1 MPKSRPPAL
10 GASLRFLRFAHGWSE
25 EDLGRALDIKPVL
38 ISRYE
43 RGSKTLSRERLEQLL
58 DVMGVPPE
66 AIDGALYT
74 LGVGLAFEGPG
85 SPVDPTPEERRKIHQ
100 AAAVAGHGAAEATR
114 SQLTANIRQLRTQQD
129 RNRAG
134 ELWQTLREL
143 SPRERLTAVETK
155 RKYRNWALAER
166 LCAESERAAA
176 HRADRAMELAGL
188 ALRIAE
194 SASSNEVWDS
204 RLQGYVWAFVG
215 NARRVQGDLP
225 GAEEAFLRSDQL
237 WEAGA
242 AADSGLL
249 DGSRLLD
256 LKASLRS
263 YQGELNEALGLL
275 DKAIQVAKTTEAQGR
290 ILIKKA
296 NALRFVNNYKDSNEA
311 LRRAEAL
318 IQEEQ
323 DPRLSFLVRFTLAAN
338 LWQLRSHEEAQ
349 ALLPKVREL
358 AVGLGNELDLVR
370 VLWLEGRVLAGI
382 GRPQEALPALEQV
395 RRYFTSSQI
404 AYDAAL
410 ASLEVAV
417 FYLEE
422 ERTGEVKRL
431 AEEMLWI
438 FNSQRVHKEALAALR
453 LFCEAAGREEATAD
467 LARRVVDYLVRA
479 RNNPGLRFEVL
490 L

>member
-100 AAAVAGHGAAEATR
+100 AAAVAGHGTAEATR

-129 RNRAG
+129 RDRAG
-134 ELWQTLREL
+134 ELWQTLQAL

-166 LCAESERAAA
+166 LCAESARAAA

-188 ALRIAE
+188 ALRVAE
-194 SASSNEVWDS
+194 LTPGNEVWGS

-215 NARRVQGDLP
+215 NARRVHGDLP

-237 WEAGA
+237 WEAGE
-242 AADSGLL
+242 AADPGLL
-249 DGSRLLD
+249 DAARLLD
-256 LKASLRS
+256 LKASLRR
-263 YQGELNEALGLL
+263 YQGCFEEALDLL
-275 DKAIQVAKTTEAQGR
+275 DQALQASGSKEACGR
-290 ILIKKA
+290 LRINKA
-296 NALRFVNNYKDSNEA
+296 NTLELLGKFEQAVVELQQ
-311 LRRAEAL
+311 AENL
-318 IQEEQ
+318 IEGTQ
-323 DPRLSFLVRFTLAAN
+323 DPRLPWLVRFTLAVN
-338 LWQLRSHEEAQ
+338 LCKLGRYEEAG
-349 ALLPKVREL
+349 AMLPAVREL
-358 AVGLGNELDLVR
+358 AVRLSNELDLVR
-370 VLWLEGRVLAGI
+370 VLWLEGRVLAGLRRL
-382 GRPQEALPALEQV
+382 GEALPALEQV
-395 RRYFTSSQI
+395 RRYFSAGQI

-422 ERTGEVKRL
+422 KRPGEVKRL

-438 FNSQRVHKEALAALR
+438 FKSQGVHKEALAALR
-453 LFCEAAGREEATAD
+453 LFCETARREEATAD

>member
-25 EDLGRALDIKPVL
+25 EELGRALNIKPVL

-58 DVMGVPPE
+58 AVMGVPPE
-66 AIDGALYT
+66 SIDGALYT
-74 LGVGLAFEGPG
+74 LGVGPAFESPG

-100 AAAVAGHGAAEATR
+100 TAAVAGHGAAEATR
-114 SQLTANIRQLRTQQD
+114 TQLTANIRQLRTDQD
-129 RNRAG
+129 RGQAG
-134 ELWQTLREL
+134 ELWQTLQEL
-143 SPRERLTAVETK
+143 SPKERLRAVETEK
-155 RKYRNWALAER
+155 KYRNWALAER
-166 LCAESERAAA
+166 ICAESERAAA

-194 SASSNEVWDS
+194 MASGNEVWGS
-204 RLQGYVWAFVG
+204 RLQGYAWAFVG
-215 NARRVQGDLP
+215 NARRVHGDLP
-225 GAEEAFLRSDQL
+225 GAEEAFLCSDRL

-242 AADSGLL
+242 AADPGLL
-249 DGSRLLD
+249 DGTRLLD
-256 LKASLRS
+256 LKASLCS
-263 YQGELNEALGLL
+263 YQGRLEEALVLL
-275 DKAIQVAKTTEAQGR
+275 DKAVQVAKTSEAQGR

-296 NALRFVNNYKDSNEA
+296 NALRFVENYEDSNEA
-311 LRRAEAL
+311 LRKAEAL
-318 IQEEQ
+318 IQEKE

-338 LWQLRSHEEAQ
+338 LWQLRRHEEAE
-349 ALLPKVREL
+349 ALLSQVRRL
-358 AVGLGNELDLVR
+358 AMGLGNELDLVR
-370 VLWLEGRVLAGI
+370 VLWLEGRILAGLEK
-382 GRPQEALPALEQV
+382 PQEALPALEQV
-395 RRYFTSSQI
+395 RRYFTASQI

-438 FNSQRVHKEALAALR
+438 FKSQGVHKEALAALQ
-453 LFCEAAGREEATAD
+453 LFCDAARREEATIE
-467 LARRVVDYLVRA
+467 LARRVVDYLVKA
-479 RNNPGLRFEVL
+479 RNNPGLRFEA
-490 L
+490 